1 MYQPYEKTTPFS
13 GETRK
18 AMKSAAVRLR
28 SAGFKVENQSEA
40 LVSAVVSNM
49 ENWNRCQEVL
59 RNIVSIELRAGENQL
74 TAHAELADYPVVQ
87 KFTSLLMGAVIM
99 GAMYFF
105 FNRTGHTLP
114 DNLRHVVVTFIGV
127 YFLVIILSAFT
138 AVTWFKKGARNSVD
152 ALLRSMIAEAG
163 GQTA

>member
-1 MYQPYEKTTPFS
+1 
-13 GETRK
+13 
-18 AMKSAAVRLR
+18 MKSAAVRLR
-28 SAGFKVENQSEA
+28 SAGYKVENQSEA
-40 LVSAVVSNM
+40 LVTAVVSNM

-59 RNIVSIELRAGENQL
+59 RNIMSIELRAGKNQL

-99 GAMYFF
+99 GVMYYF
-105 FNRTGHTLP
+105 FNRSGRPLP
-114 DNLRHVVVTFIGV
+114 DNLRHVLVTFIGV
-127 YFLVIILSAFT
+127 YFLIIILGAIT
-138 AVTWFKKGARNSVD
+138 AVAWFKKGARNSVD